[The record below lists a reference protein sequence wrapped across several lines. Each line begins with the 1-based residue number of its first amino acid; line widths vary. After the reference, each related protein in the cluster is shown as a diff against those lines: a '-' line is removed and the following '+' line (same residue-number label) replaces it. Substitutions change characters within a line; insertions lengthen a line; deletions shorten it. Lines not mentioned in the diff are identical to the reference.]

1 MTFLMG
7 MSSTL
12 NGSKE
17 MKRTRLF
24 FLLLAGVLLLAG
36 CQKEGKVG
44 GKDAIRF
51 AAASTPGTKTAYSG
65 VETDGVE
72 RIDWVGMVGTEV
84 GDVIRIYSDV
94 AEHRYNQGQHWADY
108 VIKDVTTS
116 GAKSEGKIDNVP
128 GDGTGNGLV
137 WDEPG
142 DYEFYAVYPNLAS
155 ENGASGVLSAS
166 IPQSQSINMSGSI
179 HTPDM
184 SYAVMTAFQKVTT
197 TQSGEGG
204 VVNLDFTPAFT
215 AFEFSFDSD
224 ITLDIQSFSLQ
235 SATTGTPIAGKYVV
249 KFENGQPVYDCSE
262 ATGRVVD
269 ATFSARTQVSPGT
282 PTKFTVFALPQD
294 LKGLSIVFTV
304 KAPDWDAAET
314 RTLKLNYKDGSPV
327 EFGACLKHKISGTM
341 QGSGTFR
348 YITLTGEVLKWEAV
362 PVKTDSDNSPQTTQ
376 FSVSGEGVYNLYDKY
391 GEDYKSQR
399 QTWVLGAN
407 TAKVSFKLFSPL
419 EGTYEVIPYV
429 LLPDGTESTDISA
442 YFTVTPAEGSS
453 LSGTI
458 GVETPDHH
466 SHTATR
472 VTFTIQALQA
482 GAQLF
487 FKTYATDKEG
497 TATFSL
503 DSETQLYDLRGYHYF
518 RYDDPTL

>member
-1 MTFLMG
+1 
-7 MSSTL
+7 
-12 NGSKE
+12 
-17 MKRTRLF
+17 MKRTRFF

-341 QGSGTFR
+341 QGSWNFK
-348 YITLTGEVLKWEAV
+348 YITLNGVAAEW
-362 PVKTDSDNSPQTTQ
+362 TDDDIDVATNDTPQSSQ
-376 FSVSGEGVYNLYDKY
+376 FVVSGVQNVYQIH
-391 GEDYKSQR
+391 GEDEQYKDLR
-399 QTWVLGAN
+399 QTWVLGSN
-407 TAKVSFKLFSPL
+407 TATVSFKVFSPVN
-419 EGTYEVIPYV
+419 GTYEVRPFVKKADNTIV
-429 LLPDGTESTDISA
+429 EGSDGFTIGGGNLSGYIGGTGHEHYATKVE
-442 YFTVTPAEGSS
+442 FTVK
-453 LSGTI
+453 
-458 GVETPDHH
+458 VD
-466 SHTATR
+466 
-472 VTFTIQALQA
+472 
-482 GAQLF
+482 GADPGDQLF
-487 FKTYATDKEG
+487 FKTFVTNG
-497 TATFSL
+497 GVTQSL
-503 DSETQLYDLRGYHYF
+503 DSETQLYDIRGYHYF
-518 RYDDPTL
+518 VEVEPSL